1 MGIIMGQ
8 YFKKC
13 VILFSVFITSCIV
26 IIIACSDIDF
36 TYYSHFSPEVSDID
50 SSFEPMFISEDLFYN
65 YSHFEYYSQRFNTNI
80 IDEWSVY
87 LEDRIPLKEIEYFLL
102 DNNSTKEINELYANV
117 HNSNKSGILNSRFSV
132 IDSKVKGFIQFLYY
146 AKQIEA
152 ISLQQLDEWDIEQG
166 KKKNFASPE
175 IIAEIENRYQI
186 ESDPFL
192 KNRYWFQVAKA
203 KYYSID
209 KSSIISFFDKT
220 KETVKKNNLYYRA
233 LSYVAGAYYKQRNY
247 TLSNY
252 LYSIVYYNCKEM
264 RSIAAYNFHPQE
276 QSDFDSSL
284 QLASNNNEKIAL
296 WTLYG
301 YYADE
306 LKAIREISKLDTKNE
321 HIDFLLAHFINNEE
335 KRLNSEAEL
344 KNAVEYKNVL
354 KENVNPE
361 AVLLIDSIARQENT
375 SRPFLWYMGAGYFQ
389 ILAGNYK
396 LADIYLEKSSKLIS
410 NKLLA
415 INQIRLLQLVNN
427 ILRIDSITKQHEE
440 KLVSEIDW
448 LYNKCPND
456 SIKSFRYNHTV
467 SWSKYYLSSLYKS
480 QGNHVF
486 SEILDPS
493 TNYYIN
499 QNNIDKMIEYFT
511 KKDMSSWD
519 SIIIGQYA
527 FTLSDLYD
535 YVSIKNTYIYPE
547 NLDKAIYY
555 MELSQHSN
563 DTLDCDPFL
572 GRIKDICECTEG
584 NIPNIRFTKL
594 DLLRRMKDLQ
604 LLIAKGERTYEHYLA
619 LGNAFY
625 NITYFG
631 NSREFYFNAI
641 INNYG
646 IYIDPLYKSWLLN
659 SSIANTYFN
668 NALQVAN
675 NNEQKALCVYMMSK
689 CERNTFYTERY
700 YEDGF
705 LRDSYNQ
712 DTNYLAWNGFVKL
725 KNEYSH
731 TSFYKQVIKECGYFK
746 SYISKR

>member
-1 MGIIMGQ
+1 MGQ

-26 IIIACSDIDF
+26 IIIACSGIDF

-50 SSFEPMFISEDLFYN
+50 SSFEPMFISEELFYN
-65 YSHFEYYSQRFNTNI
+65 YSEFEYYSQRFNTNI

-87 LEDRIPLKEIEYFLL
+87 LEDRIPIKEIEYFLL

-117 HNSNKSGILNSRFSV
+117 QNSNKSGILNSRFSV
-132 IDSKVKGFIQFLYY
+132 IDSKVKGFIQFLYF

-152 ISLQQLDEWDIEQG
+152 ISLQQLDVWDIEHG
-166 KKKNFASPE
+166 MKRFYASPE
-175 IIAEIENRYQI
+175 IIAELENRYHI

-233 LSYVAGAYYKQRNY
+233 LSYVAGAHYKQRNY

-284 QLASNNNEKIAL
+284 QLASNKNEKIAL

-344 KNAVEYKNVL
+344 KNAVEYKNIL

-396 LADIYLEKSSKLIS
+396 LADLYLEKSSKLIS
-410 NKLLA
+410 NKPLA
-415 INQIRLLQLVNN
+415 VNQIRLLQLVNN

-440 KLVSEIDW
+440 KLVSELDW

-456 SIKSFRYNHTV
+456 STKSFRYNHTV

-519 SIIIGQYA
+519 SILIGQYE

-547 NLDKAIYY
+547 NLDKAIYF

-584 NIPNIRFTKL
+584 NIPNIRFTKI

>member
-50 SSFEPMFISEDLFYN
+50 SSFEPMFISEELFYN
-65 YSHFEYYSQRFNTNI
+65 YSEFEYYSQRFNTNI

-87 LEDRIPLKEIEYFLL
+87 LEDRIPIKEIEYFLL

-117 HNSNKSGILNSRFSV
+117 QNSNKSGILNSRFSV

-152 ISLQQLDEWDIEQG
+152 ISLQQLGVWDIEQG
-166 KKKNFASPE
+166 MKKNFASPE
-175 IIAEIENRYQI
+175 IIAELENRYHI

-233 LSYVAGAYYKQRNY
+233 LSYVAGAHYKQRNY

-284 QLASNNNEKIAL
+284 QLASNKNEKIAL

-344 KNAVEYKNVL
+344 KNAVEYKNIL

-410 NKLLA
+410 NKPLA
-415 INQIRLLQLVNN
+415 VNQIRLLQLVNN

-440 KLVSEIDW
+440 KLVSELDW

-456 SIKSFRYNHTV
+456 STKSFRYNHTV

-668 NALQVAN
+668 NALQVSI

-700 YEDGF
+700 YEDGY

>member
-1 MGIIMGQ
+1 M
-8 YFKKC
+8 
-13 VILFSVFITSCIV
+13 
-26 IIIACSDIDF
+26 
-36 TYYSHFSPEVSDID
+36 
-50 SSFEPMFISEDLFYN
+50 
-65 YSHFEYYSQRFNTNI
+65 
-80 IDEWSVY
+80 
-87 LEDRIPLKEIEYFLL
+87 
-102 DNNSTKEINELYANV
+102 
-117 HNSNKSGILNSRFSV
+117 
-132 IDSKVKGFIQFLYY
+132 
-146 AKQIEA
+146 
-152 ISLQQLDEWDIEQG
+152 
-166 KKKNFASPE
+166 
-175 IIAEIENRYQI
+175 
-186 ESDPFL
+186 
-192 KNRYWFQVAKA
+192 
-203 KYYSID
+203 
-209 KSSIISFFDKT
+209 
-220 KETVKKNNLYYRA
+220 
-233 LSYVAGAYYKQRNY
+233 
-247 TLSNY
+247 
-252 LYSIVYYNCKEM
+252 
-264 RSIAAYNFHPQE
+264 
-276 QSDFDSSL
+276 
-284 QLASNNNEKIAL
+284 
-296 WTLYG
+296 
-301 YYADE
+301 
-306 LKAIREISKLDTKNE
+306 
-321 HIDFLLAHFINNEE
+321 
-335 KRLNSEAEL
+335 
-344 KNAVEYKNVL
+344 
-354 KENVNPE
+354 
-361 AVLLIDSIARQENT
+361 
-375 SRPFLWYMGAGYFQ
+375 
-389 ILAGNYK
+389 
-396 LADIYLEKSSKLIS
+396 
-410 NKLLA
+410 
-415 INQIRLLQLVNN
+415 VNN

-440 KLVSEIDW
+440 KLVSELDW

-456 SIKSFRYNHTV
+456 STKSFRYNHTV

-499 QNNIDKMIEYFT
+499 QNNIDNMIEYFT
-511 KKDMSSWD
+511 KKDMSNWD

-547 NLDKAIYY
+547 NLEKAIYY

-584 NIPNIRFTKL
+584 NVPNIRFTKL

-668 NALQVAN
+668 NALQVSI

-700 YEDGF
+700 YEDGY
-705 LRDSYNQ
+705 LRDSYNR

-746 SYISKR
+746 SYTSKR

>member
-1 MGIIMGQ
+1 MGQ

-26 IIIACSDIDF
+26 IIIACSGIDF

-50 SSFEPMFISEDLFYN
+50 SSFEPMFISEELFYN
-65 YSHFEYYSQRFNTNI
+65 YSEFEYYSQRFNTNI

-87 LEDRIPLKEIEYFLL
+87 LEDRIPIKEIEYFLL

-117 HNSNKSGILNSRFSV
+117 QNSNKSGILNSRFSV
-132 IDSKVKGFIQFLYY
+132 IDSKVKGFIQFLYF

-152 ISLQQLDEWDIEQG
+152 ISLQQLDVWDIEHG
-166 KKKNFASPE
+166 MKRFYASPE
-175 IIAEIENRYQI
+175 IIAELENRYHI

-233 LSYVAGAYYKQRNY
+233 LSYVAGAHYKQRNY

-410 NKLLA
+410 NKSLA

-440 KLVSEIDW
+440 KLVSELDW

-499 QNNIDKMIEYFT
+499 QNNIDNMIEYFT
-511 KKDMSSWD
+511 KKDMSNWD

-584 NIPNIRFTKL
+584 NVPNIRFTKL

-700 YEDGF
+700 YEDGY

>member
-1 MGIIMGQ
+1 MGQ

-87 LEDRIPLKEIEYFLL
+87 LEDRIPIKEIEYFLL

-117 HNSNKSGILNSRFSV
+117 QNSNKSGILNSRFSV

-146 AKQIEA
+146 AKQIEV
-152 ISLQQLDEWDIEQG
+152 ISLQQLDVWDIEQG
-166 KKKNFASPE
+166 MKRNYASPE
-175 IIAEIENRYQI
+175 IIAELENRYHI

-233 LSYVAGAYYKQRNY
+233 LSYVAGAHYKQRNY

-301 YYADE
+301 YYADD

-410 NKLLA
+410 NKPLA
-415 INQIRLLQLVNN
+415 VNQIRLLQLVNN

-440 KLVSEIDW
+440 KLVSELDW

-486 SEILDPS
+486 SEILSPS

-499 QNNIDKMIEYFT
+499 QNNIDNMIEYFT

-659 SSIANTYFN
+659 STIANTYFN

>member
-36 TYYSHFSPEVSDID
+36 TYYSHFSPEVSNID

-87 LEDRIPLKEIEYFLL
+87 LEDRIPIKEIEYFLL

-117 HNSNKSGILNSRFSV
+117 QNSNKSGILNSRFSV
-132 IDSKVKGFIQFLYY
+132 IDSKVKGFIQFLYF

-152 ISLQQLDEWDIEQG
+152 ISLQQLGVWDIEQG
-166 KKKNFASPE
+166 MKRNYASPE
-175 IIAEIENRYQI
+175 IIAELENRYHI

-233 LSYVAGAYYKQRNY
+233 LSYVAGAHYKQRNY

-396 LADIYLEKSSKLIS
+396 LADLYLEKSSKLIS
-410 NKLLA
+410 NKPLA
-415 INQIRLLQLVNN
+415 VNQIRLLQLVNN

-440 KLVSEIDW
+440 KLVSELDW

-456 SIKSFRYNHTV
+456 STKSFRYNHTV
-467 SWSKYYLSSLYKS
+467 SWSKNYLSSLYKS

-486 SEILDPS
+486 SEILSPS

-519 SIIIGQYA
+519 SILIGQYE

-584 NIPNIRFTKL
+584 NVPNIRFTKL

-700 YEDGF
+700 YEDGY

>member
-87 LEDRIPLKEIEYFLL
+87 LEDRIPIKEIEYFLL

-117 HNSNKSGILNSRFSV
+117 QNSNKSGILNSRFSV
-132 IDSKVKGFIQFLYY
+132 IDSKVKGFIQFLYF

-166 KKKNFASPE
+166 MKKNFASPE
-175 IIAEIENRYQI
+175 IIAELENRYHI

-233 LSYVAGAYYKQRNY
+233 LSYVAGAHYKQRNY

-284 QLASNNNEKIAL
+284 QLASNKNEKIAL

-396 LADIYLEKSSKLIS
+396 LADLYLEKSSKLIS
-410 NKLLA
+410 NKPLA
-415 INQIRLLQLVNN
+415 VNQIRLLQLVNN

-440 KLVSEIDW
+440 KLVSELDW

-456 SIKSFRYNHTV
+456 STKSFRYNHTV
-467 SWSKYYLSSLYKS
+467 SWSKNYLSSLYKS

-486 SEILDPS
+486 SEILSPS

-519 SIIIGQYA
+519 SILTGQYE

-547 NLDKAIYY
+547 NLDKAIYF

-584 NIPNIRFTKL
+584 NVPNIRFTKL

-700 YEDGF
+700 YEDGY

>member
-1 MGIIMGQ
+1 MGQ

-87 LEDRIPLKEIEYFLL
+87 LEDRIPIKEIEYFLL

-117 HNSNKSGILNSRFSV
+117 QNSNKSGILNSRFSV

-152 ISLQQLDEWDIEQG
+152 ISLQQLGVWDIEQG
-166 KKKNFASPE
+166 MKKNFASPE
-175 IIAEIENRYQI
+175 IIAELENRYHI

-233 LSYVAGAYYKQRNY
+233 LSYVAGAHYKQRNY

-396 LADIYLEKSSKLIS
+396 LADLYLEKSSKLIS
-410 NKLLA
+410 NKPLA
-415 INQIRLLQLVNN
+415 VNQIRLLQLVNN

-440 KLVSEIDW
+440 KLVSELDW

-467 SWSKYYLSSLYKS
+467 SWSKNYLSSLYKS

-486 SEILDPS
+486 SEILSPS

-519 SIIIGQYA
+519 SILIGQYE

>member
-87 LEDRIPLKEIEYFLL
+87 LEDRIPIKEIEYFLL

-117 HNSNKSGILNSRFSV
+117 QNSNKSGILNSRFSV
-132 IDSKVKGFIQFLYY
+132 IDSKVKGFIQFLYF

-166 KKKNFASPE
+166 MKKNFASPE
-175 IIAEIENRYQI
+175 IIAELENRYHI

-233 LSYVAGAYYKQRNY
+233 LSYVAGAHYKQRNY

-396 LADIYLEKSSKLIS
+396 LADLYLEKSSKLIS
-410 NKLLA
+410 NKPLA
-415 INQIRLLQLVNN
+415 VNQIRLLQLVNN

-440 KLVSEIDW
+440 KLVSELDW

-486 SEILDPS
+486 SEILSPS

-519 SIIIGQYA
+519 SILTGQYE

>member
-87 LEDRIPLKEIEYFLL
+87 LEDRIPIKEIEYFLL

-117 HNSNKSGILNSRFSV
+117 QNSNKSGILNSRFSV
-132 IDSKVKGFIQFLYY
+132 IDSKVKGFIQFLYF

-166 KKKNFASPE
+166 MKKNFASPE
-175 IIAEIENRYQI
+175 IIAELENRYHI

-220 KETVKKNNLYYRA
+220 KETVKKNKLYYRA
-233 LSYVAGAYYKQRNY
+233 LSYVAGAHYKQRNY

-396 LADIYLEKSSKLIS
+396 LADLYLEKSSKLIS
-410 NKLLA
+410 NKPLA
-415 INQIRLLQLVNN
+415 VNQIRLLQLVNN

-440 KLVSEIDW
+440 KLVSELDW

-467 SWSKYYLSSLYKS
+467 SWSKNYLSSLYKS

-486 SEILDPS
+486 SEILSPS

-519 SIIIGQYA
+519 SILTGQYE

-547 NLDKAIYY
+547 NLDKAIYF

-619 LGNAFY
+619 LGNEFY

-700 YEDGF
+700 YEDGY

>member
-1 MGIIMGQ
+1 MGQ

-13 VILFSVFITSCIV
+13 VIVFSVFITSCIV
-26 IIIACSDIDF
+26 IIIACSGIDF
-36 TYYSHFSPEVSDID
+36 TYYSHFSPEVSDLD
-50 SSFEPMFISEDLFYN
+50 SSFEPLFISEDLFSN
-65 YSHFEYYSQRFNTNI
+65 YADFEYYSKRFNTNI
-80 IDEWSVY
+80 IDEWRGY
-87 LEDRIPLKEIEYFLL
+87 LGDRIPINDIEYFLL
-102 DNNSTKEINELYANV
+102 DNNSTNEINDIYATMK
-117 HNSNKSGILNSRFSV
+117 NSDLSGILNKRFSV
-132 IDSKVKGFIQFLYY
+132 FDSKIKGFIQFLYY

-152 ISLQQLDEWDIEQG
+152 ISLQQLDVWDLEQG
-166 KKKNFASPE
+166 MIRNYASQE
-175 IIAEIENRYQI
+175 IIAELENRYHV

-220 KETVKKNNLYYRA
+220 KETVSKNNLYYRA
-233 LSYVAGAYYKQRNY
+233 LSYVAGAHYKQHNY

-252 LYSIVYYNCKEM
+252 LYSIVYDKCKEM

-276 QSDFDSSL
+276 QTDFDSSL
-284 QLASNNNEKIAL
+284 HLASNNNEKIAL

-321 HIDFLLAHFINNEE
+321 HIDFLLAHYINNEE
-335 KRLNSEAEL
+335 KRLNSEAEFT
-344 KNAVEYKNVL
+344 NALDYKNGL

-375 SRPFLWYMGAGYFQ
+375 SRPFLWYMGAGYIQ

-410 NKLLA
+410 NKPLA
-415 INQIRLLQLVNN
+415 VNQIRLLQLVNN
-427 ILRIDSITKQHEE
+427 ILRIDTITQNQEE
-440 KLVSEIDW
+440 KLVSELDW

-456 SIKSFRYNHTV
+456 RMKSFRYNHTV
-467 SWSKYYLSSLYKS
+467 SWSKNYLSSLYKS
-480 QGNHVF
+480 QGNNIF

-493 TNYYIN
+493 PNFYIN
-499 QNNIDKMIEYFT
+499 QNNIDIMIEYLT

-519 SIIIGQYA
+519 SILIGQYA
-527 FTLSDLYD
+527 YTLSDIYD
-535 YVSIKNTYIYPE
+535 YASIMNTYIHPE
-547 NLDKAIYY
+547 NLNKSLYY
-555 MELSQHSN
+555 MELSQHAN
-563 DTLDCDPFL
+563 DTLDCDPFIHT
-572 GRIKDICECTEG
+572 IKEIYYCSEG
-584 NIPNIRFTKL
+584 NGNPPNKRFTKI
-594 DLLRRMKDLQ
+594 DLLRQMNDLQ
-604 LLIAKGERTYEHYLA
+604 VLIAKGESTYEHFLA

-631 NSREFYFNAI
+631 NSREYYFNPI
-641 INNYG
+641 IDNYG
-646 IYIDPLYKSWLLN
+646 NYVDPLYKSWFLN
-659 SSIANTYFN
+659 SSIANSYYS
-668 NALQVAN
+668 NAVQVAK
-675 NNEQKALCVYMMSK
+675 NNEQKALCVYLMSK
-689 CERNTFYTERY
+689 CERNTFHTERY

-705 LRDSYNQ
+705 FRDSYNQ

-725 KNEYSH
+725 KNEYSN
-731 TSFYKQVIKECGYFK
+731 TSFYQQVIKECGYFT

>member
-1 MGIIMGQ
+1 MGQ

-87 LEDRIPLKEIEYFLL
+87 LEDRIPIKEIEYFLL

-117 HNSNKSGILNSRFSV
+117 QNSNKSGILNSRFSV
-132 IDSKVKGFIQFLYY
+132 IDSKVKGFIQFLYL

-152 ISLQQLDEWDIEQG
+152 ISLQQLGVWDIEQG
-166 KKKNFASPE
+166 MKRNYASPE
-175 IIAEIENRYQI
+175 IIAELENRYHI

-233 LSYVAGAYYKQRNY
+233 LSYVAGAHYKQRNY

-396 LADIYLEKSSKLIS
+396 LADLYLEKSSKLIS
-410 NKLLA
+410 NKPLA
-415 INQIRLLQLVNN
+415 VNQIRLLQLVNN

-440 KLVSEIDW
+440 KLVSELDW

-486 SEILDPS
+486 SEILSPS

-519 SIIIGQYA
+519 SILIGQYE

>member
-1 MGIIMGQ
+1 MGQ

>member
-1 MGIIMGQ
+1 MGQ

-87 LEDRIPLKEIEYFLL
+87 LEDRIPIKEIEYFLL

-117 HNSNKSGILNSRFSV
+117 QNSNKSGILNSRFSV
-132 IDSKVKGFIQFLYY
+132 IDSKVKGFIQFLYF

-152 ISLQQLDEWDIEQG
+152 ISLQQLDVWDIEHG
-166 KKKNFASPE
+166 MKRFYASPE
-175 IIAEIENRYQI
+175 IIAELENRYHI

-233 LSYVAGAYYKQRNY
+233 LSYVAGAHYKQRNY

-396 LADIYLEKSSKLIS
+396 LADLYLEKSSKLIS
-410 NKLLA
+410 NKPLA
-415 INQIRLLQLVNN
+415 VNQIRLLQLVNN

-440 KLVSEIDW
+440 KLVSELDW

-456 SIKSFRYNHTV
+456 STKSFRYNHTV

-486 SEILDPS
+486 SEILSPS

-519 SIIIGQYA
+519 SILIGQYE

-746 SYISKR
+746 SYTSKR

>member
-1 MGIIMGQ
+1 MGQ

-26 IIIACSDIDF
+26 IIIACSGIDF

-50 SSFEPMFISEDLFYN
+50 SSFEPMFISEELFYN
-65 YSHFEYYSQRFNTNI
+65 YSEFEYYSQRFNTNI

-87 LEDRIPLKEIEYFLL
+87 LEDRIPIKEIEYFLL

-117 HNSNKSGILNSRFSV
+117 QNSNKSGILNSRFSV
-132 IDSKVKGFIQFLYY
+132 IDSKVKGFIQFLYF

-152 ISLQQLDEWDIEQG
+152 ISLQQLGVWDIEHG
-166 KKKNFASPE
+166 MKRFYASPE
-175 IIAEIENRYQI
+175 IIAELENRYHI

-233 LSYVAGAYYKQRNY
+233 LSYVAGAHYKQRNY

-396 LADIYLEKSSKLIS
+396 LADLYLEKSSKLIS
-410 NKLLA
+410 NKPLA
-415 INQIRLLQLVNN
+415 VNQIRLLQLVNN

-440 KLVSEIDW
+440 KLVSELDW

-519 SIIIGQYA
+519 SILTGQYE

-584 NIPNIRFTKL
+584 NVPNIRFTKL

>member
-1 MGIIMGQ
+1 MGQ

-26 IIIACSDIDF
+26 IIIACSGIDF

-50 SSFEPMFISEDLFYN
+50 SSFEPMFISEELFYN
-65 YSHFEYYSQRFNTNI
+65 YSEFEYYSQRFNTNI

-87 LEDRIPLKEIEYFLL
+87 LEDRIPIKEIEYFLL

-117 HNSNKSGILNSRFSV
+117 QNSNKSGILNSRFSV
-132 IDSKVKGFIQFLYY
+132 IDSKVKGFIQFLYF

-152 ISLQQLDEWDIEQG
+152 ISLQQLGVWDIEQG
-166 KKKNFASPE
+166 MKKNFASPE
-175 IIAEIENRYQI
+175 IIAELENRYHI

-233 LSYVAGAYYKQRNY
+233 LSYVAGAHYKQRNY

-344 KNAVEYKNVL
+344 KNAVEYKNIL

-375 SRPFLWYMGAGYFQ
+375 SRPFLWYMGAGHFQ

-410 NKLLA
+410 NKPLA
-415 INQIRLLQLVNN
+415 VNQIRLLQLVNN

-440 KLVSEIDW
+440 KLVSELDW

-456 SIKSFRYNHTV
+456 STKSFRYNHTV

-519 SIIIGQYA
+519 SILIGQYE

-547 NLDKAIYY
+547 NLDKAIYF

-584 NIPNIRFTKL
+584 NVPNIRFTKL

>member
-1 MGIIMGQ
+1 MGQ

-26 IIIACSDIDF
+26 IIIACSGIDF

-50 SSFEPMFISEDLFYN
+50 SSFEPMFISEELFYN
-65 YSHFEYYSQRFNTNI
+65 YSEFEYYSQRFNTNI

-87 LEDRIPLKEIEYFLL
+87 LEDRIPIKEIEYFLL

-117 HNSNKSGILNSRFSV
+117 QNSNKSGILNSRFSV
-132 IDSKVKGFIQFLYY
+132 IDSKVKGFIQFLYF

-152 ISLQQLDEWDIEQG
+152 ISLQQLDVWDIEHG
-166 KKKNFASPE
+166 MKRFYASPE
-175 IIAEIENRYQI
+175 IIAELENRYHI

-233 LSYVAGAYYKQRNY
+233 LSYVAGAHYKQRNY

-410 NKLLA
+410 NKSLA

-440 KLVSEIDW
+440 KLVSELDW

-499 QNNIDKMIEYFT
+499 QNNIDNMIEYFT

-547 NLDKAIYY
+547 NLEKAIYY

-594 DLLRRMKDLQ
+594 DLLRRMKGLQ

-668 NALQVAN
+668 NALQVSI

>member
-1 MGIIMGQ
+1 MGQ
-8 YFKKC
+8 YFKQC
-13 VILFSVFITSCIV
+13 VILFSVFTTSCIV
-26 IIIACSDIDF
+26 IIIACSGIDF
-36 TYYSHFSPEVSDID
+36 TYYSHFSPEVSGID

-65 YSHFEYYSQRFNTNI
+65 YSRFEYYSKRFNTNI
-80 IDEWSVY
+80 IDEWREY
-87 LEDRIPLKEIEYFLL
+87 LEDRIPIKEIEYFLL
-102 DNNSTKEINELYANV
+102 DSNSTNEINELYALL
-117 HNSNKSGILNSRFSV
+117 HNPHKSGIFTRMFSAL
-132 IDSKVKGFIQFLYY
+132 DSKVKGFIQFLYY

-152 ISLQQLDEWDIEQG
+152 ISLQQLNEWDIEHG
-166 KKKNFASPE
+166 MKRNYASPE
-175 IIAEIENRYQI
+175 IIAELENRYQL
-186 ESDPFL
+186 ESNPFL

-203 KYYSID
+203 KFYSMD

-220 KETVKKNNLYYRA
+220 KQTVSKNNLYYRA
-233 LSYVAGAYYKQRNY
+233 LSYVAGAHYEQHNY

-335 KRLNSEAEL
+335 KRLNSEAEF
-344 KNAVEYKNVL
+344 KNAAEYKTVL

-361 AVLLIDSIARQENT
+361 AVLLIDSIAGQENT

-410 NKLLA
+410 NKPLA
-415 INQIRLLQLVNN
+415 VSQIRLLQLVNN
-427 ILRIDSITKQHEE
+427 ILKIDSITKKHED
-440 KLVSEIDW
+440 KLVSELDW

-467 SWSKYYLSSLYKS
+467 SWSKNYLSSLYKS

-486 SEILDPS
+486 SELLGPS
-493 TNYYIN
+493 TNYYIK
-499 QNNIDKMIEYFT
+499 QNNIDDMIEYLT
-511 KKDMSSWD
+511 KKDMSNWD
-519 SIIIGQYA
+519 SILIGQYA
-527 FTLSDLYD
+527 FTLSDIYD
-535 YVSIKNTYIYPE
+535 YASIRSAYLHSD
-547 NLDKAIYY
+547 NLDKALYF

-572 GRIKDICECTEG
+572 GRIKDIYHCSES
-584 NIPNIRFTKL
+584 NAPHIRFTKR
-594 DLLRRMKDLQ
+594 DLLRQMKNLQ
-604 LLIAKGERTYEHYLA
+604 SLIAKGERTYEHYLA

-625 NITYFG
+625 NISYFG
-631 NSREFYFNAI
+631 NSREFYFNPI

-659 SSIANTYFN
+659 SSIANAYYK
-668 NALQVAN
+668 NALQVAR
-675 NNEQKALCVYMMSK
+675 NNEQKALCVYMMTK
-689 CERNTFYTERY
+689 CERNNYYTERY

-705 LRDSYNQ
+705 IRDSYNQ

-731 TSFYKQVIKECGYFK
+731 TSFYKQVLQECGYFK
-746 SYISKR
+746 SYLSKR

>member
-1 MGIIMGQ
+1 MGQ

-26 IIIACSDIDF
+26 IIIACSGIDF

-50 SSFEPMFISEDLFYN
+50 SSFEPMFISEELFYN
-65 YSHFEYYSQRFNTNI
+65 YSEFEYYSQRFNTNI

-87 LEDRIPLKEIEYFLL
+87 LEDRIPIKEIEYFLL

-117 HNSNKSGILNSRFSV
+117 QNSNKSGILNSRFSV

-152 ISLQQLDEWDIEQG
+152 ISLQQLGVWDIEQG
-166 KKKNFASPE
+166 MKRNYASPE
-175 IIAEIENRYQI
+175 IIAELENRYHI

-233 LSYVAGAYYKQRNY
+233 LSYVAGAHYKQRNY

-284 QLASNNNEKIAL
+284 QLASNKNEKIAL

-344 KNAVEYKNVL
+344 KNAVEYKNIL

-396 LADIYLEKSSKLIS
+396 LADLYLEKSSKLIS
-410 NKLLA
+410 NKPLA
-415 INQIRLLQLVNN
+415 VNQIRLLQLVNN
-427 ILRIDSITKQHEE
+427 ILRIDSINKQHEE
-440 KLVSEIDW
+440 KLVSELDW

-519 SIIIGQYA
+519 SILIGQYE

-584 NIPNIRFTKL
+584 NVPNIRFTKI

-631 NSREFYFNAI
+631 TSREFYFNPI

-668 NALQVAN
+668 NALQVSI

>member
-1 MGIIMGQ
+1 MGQ

-26 IIIACSDIDF
+26 IIIACSGIDF

-50 SSFEPMFISEDLFYN
+50 SSFEPMFISEELFYN
-65 YSHFEYYSQRFNTNI
+65 YSEFEYYSQRFNTNI

-87 LEDRIPLKEIEYFLL
+87 LEDRIPIKEIEYFLL

-117 HNSNKSGILNSRFSV
+117 QNSNKSGILNSRFSV

-152 ISLQQLDEWDIEQG
+152 ISLQQLGVWDIEQG
-166 KKKNFASPE
+166 MKKNFASPE
-175 IIAEIENRYQI
+175 IIAELENRYHI

-233 LSYVAGAYYKQRNY
+233 LSYVAGAHYKQRNY

-284 QLASNNNEKIAL
+284 QLASNKNEKIAL

-344 KNAVEYKNVL
+344 KNAVEYKNIL

-396 LADIYLEKSSKLIS
+396 LADLYLEKSSKLIS
-410 NKLLA
+410 NKPLA
-415 INQIRLLQLVNN
+415 VNQIRLLQLVNN

-440 KLVSEIDW
+440 KLVSELDW

-456 SIKSFRYNHTV
+456 STKSFRYNHTV

-486 SEILDPS
+486 SEILSPS

-519 SIIIGQYA
+519 SILIGQYE

-584 NIPNIRFTKL
+584 NVPNIRFTKI

-731 TSFYKQVIKECGYFK
+731 TLFYKQVIKECGYFK

>member
-1 MGIIMGQ
+1 MGQ

-26 IIIACSDIDF
+26 IIIACSGIDF

-50 SSFEPMFISEDLFYN
+50 SSFEPMFISEELFYN
-65 YSHFEYYSQRFNTNI
+65 YSEFEYYSQRFNTNI

-87 LEDRIPLKEIEYFLL
+87 LEDRIPIKEIEYFLL

-117 HNSNKSGILNSRFSV
+117 QNSNKSGILNSRFSV
-132 IDSKVKGFIQFLYY
+132 IDSKVKGFIQFLYF

-152 ISLQQLDEWDIEQG
+152 ISLQQLGVWDIEHG
-166 KKKNFASPE
+166 MKRFYASPE
-175 IIAEIENRYQI
+175 IIAELENRYHI

-233 LSYVAGAYYKQRNY
+233 LSYVAGAHYKQRNY

-344 KNAVEYKNVL
+344 KNAVEYKNIL

-410 NKLLA
+410 NKPLA
-415 INQIRLLQLVNN
+415 VNQIRLLQLVNN

-440 KLVSEIDW
+440 KLVSELDW

-519 SIIIGQYA
+519 SILIGQYA

>member
-1 MGIIMGQ
+1 MGQ

-87 LEDRIPLKEIEYFLL
+87 LEDRIPIKEIEYFLL

-117 HNSNKSGILNSRFSV
+117 QNSNKSGILNSRFSV

-146 AKQIEA
+146 AKQIEV
-152 ISLQQLDEWDIEQG
+152 ISLQQLDVWDIEQG
-166 KKKNFASPE
+166 MKRNYASPE
-175 IIAEIENRYQI
+175 IIAELENRYHI

-233 LSYVAGAYYKQRNY
+233 LSYVAGAHYKQRNY

-301 YYADE
+301 YYADD

-410 NKLLA
+410 NKPLA
-415 INQIRLLQLVNN
+415 VNQIRLLQLVNN

-440 KLVSEIDW
+440 KLVSELDW

-486 SEILDPS
+486 SEILSPS

-499 QNNIDKMIEYFT
+499 QNNIDNMIEYFT

-584 NIPNIRFTKL
+584 NVPNIRFTKI

-725 KNEYSH
+725 KNEYSN

>member
-1 MGIIMGQ
+1 MGQ

-87 LEDRIPLKEIEYFLL
+87 LEDRIPIKEIEYFLL

-117 HNSNKSGILNSRFSV
+117 QNSNKSGILNSRFSV
-132 IDSKVKGFIQFLYY
+132 IDSKVKGFIQFLYF

-152 ISLQQLDEWDIEQG
+152 ISLQQLGVWDIEQG
-166 KKKNFASPE
+166 MKKNFASPE
-175 IIAEIENRYQI
+175 IIAELENRYHI

-233 LSYVAGAYYKQRNY
+233 LSYVAGAHYKQRNY

-284 QLASNNNEKIAL
+284 QLASNKNEKIAL

-396 LADIYLEKSSKLIS
+396 LADLYLEKSSKLIS
-410 NKLLA
+410 NKPLA
-415 INQIRLLQLVNN
+415 VNQIRLLQLVNN

-440 KLVSEIDW
+440 KLVSELDW

>member
-50 SSFEPMFISEDLFYN
+50 SSFEPMFISEELFYN
-65 YSHFEYYSQRFNTNI
+65 YSEFEYYSQRFNTNI

-87 LEDRIPLKEIEYFLL
+87 LEDRIPIKEIEYFLL

-117 HNSNKSGILNSRFSV
+117 QNSNKSGILNSRFSV

-152 ISLQQLDEWDIEQG
+152 ISLQQLGVWDIEQG
-166 KKKNFASPE
+166 MKRNFASPE
-175 IIAEIENRYQI
+175 IIAELENRYHI

-233 LSYVAGAYYKQRNY
+233 LSYVAGAHYKQRNY

-284 QLASNNNEKIAL
+284 QLASNKNEKIAL

-344 KNAVEYKNVL
+344 KNAVEYKNIL

-396 LADIYLEKSSKLIS
+396 LADLYLEKSSKLIS
-410 NKLLA
+410 NKPLA
-415 INQIRLLQLVNN
+415 VNQIRLLQLVNN

-440 KLVSEIDW
+440 KLVSELDW

-456 SIKSFRYNHTV
+456 STKSFRYNHTV

-700 YEDGF
+700 YEDGY

>member
-87 LEDRIPLKEIEYFLL
+87 LEDRIPIKEIEYFLL

-117 HNSNKSGILNSRFSV
+117 QNSNKSGILNSRFSV
-132 IDSKVKGFIQFLYY
+132 IDSKVKGFIQFLYF

-166 KKKNFASPE
+166 MKKNFASPE
-175 IIAEIENRYQI
+175 IIAELENRYHI

-233 LSYVAGAYYKQRNY
+233 LSYVAGAHYKQRNY

-396 LADIYLEKSSKLIS
+396 LADLYLEKSSKLIS
-410 NKLLA
+410 NKPLA
-415 INQIRLLQLVNN
+415 VNQIRLLQLVNN

-440 KLVSEIDW
+440 KLVSELDW

-456 SIKSFRYNHTV
+456 STKSFRYNHTV
-467 SWSKYYLSSLYKS
+467 SWSKNYLSSLYKS

-486 SEILDPS
+486 SEILSPS

-519 SIIIGQYA
+519 SILTGQYE

-584 NIPNIRFTKL
+584 NIPNIRFTKI

>member
-1 MGIIMGQ
+1 MGQ

-26 IIIACSDIDF
+26 IIIACSGIDF

-50 SSFEPMFISEDLFYN
+50 SSFEPMFISEELFYN
-65 YSHFEYYSQRFNTNI
+65 YSEFEYYSQRFNTNI

-87 LEDRIPLKEIEYFLL
+87 LEDRIPIKEIEYFLL

-117 HNSNKSGILNSRFSV
+117 QNSNKSGILNSRFSV
-132 IDSKVKGFIQFLYY
+132 IDSKVKGFIQFLYF

-152 ISLQQLDEWDIEQG
+152 ISLQQLDVWDIEHG
-166 KKKNFASPE
+166 MKRFYASPE
-175 IIAEIENRYQI
+175 IIAELENRYHI

-233 LSYVAGAYYKQRNY
+233 LSYVAGAHYKQRNY

-284 QLASNNNEKIAL
+284 QLASNKNEKIAL

-410 NKLLA
+410 NKSLA

-440 KLVSEIDW
+440 KLVSELDW

-456 SIKSFRYNHTV
+456 STKSFRYNHTV

-499 QNNIDKMIEYFT
+499 QNNIDNMIEYFT

-594 DLLRRMKDLQ
+594 DLLRRMKGLQ

-668 NALQVAN
+668 NALQVSI

-700 YEDGF
+700 YEDGY

>member
-1 MGIIMGQ
+1 MGQ

-26 IIIACSDIDF
+26 IIIACSGIDF

-50 SSFEPMFISEDLFYN
+50 SSFEPMFISEELFYN
-65 YSHFEYYSQRFNTNI
+65 YSEFEYYSQRFNTNI

-87 LEDRIPLKEIEYFLL
+87 LEDRIPIKEIEYFLL

-117 HNSNKSGILNSRFSV
+117 QNSNKSGILNSRFSV

-152 ISLQQLDEWDIEQG
+152 ISLQQLGVWDIEQG
-166 KKKNFASPE
+166 MKKNFASPE
-175 IIAEIENRYQI
+175 IIAELENRYHI

-233 LSYVAGAYYKQRNY
+233 LSYVAGAHYKQRNY

-284 QLASNNNEKIAL
+284 QLASNKNEKIAL

-344 KNAVEYKNVL
+344 KNAVEYKNIL

-396 LADIYLEKSSKLIS
+396 LADLYLEKSSKLIS
-410 NKLLA
+410 NKPLA
-415 INQIRLLQLVNN
+415 VNQIRLLQLVNN
-427 ILRIDSITKQHEE
+427 ILRIDSINKQHEE
-440 KLVSEIDW
+440 KLVSELDW

-486 SEILDPS
+486 SEILSPS

-519 SIIIGQYA
+519 SILIGQYE

-584 NIPNIRFTKL
+584 NVPNIRFTKL

-668 NALQVAN
+668 NALQVSI

>member
-1 MGIIMGQ
+1 
-8 YFKKC
+8 
-13 VILFSVFITSCIV
+13 
-26 IIIACSDIDF
+26 
-36 TYYSHFSPEVSDID
+36 
-50 SSFEPMFISEDLFYN
+50 
-65 YSHFEYYSQRFNTNI
+65 
-80 IDEWSVY
+80 
-87 LEDRIPLKEIEYFLL
+87 
-102 DNNSTKEINELYANV
+102 
-117 HNSNKSGILNSRFSV
+117 
-132 IDSKVKGFIQFLYY
+132 
-146 AKQIEA
+146 
-152 ISLQQLDEWDIEQG
+152 
-166 KKKNFASPE
+166 
-175 IIAEIENRYQI
+175 
-186 ESDPFL
+186 
-192 KNRYWFQVAKA
+192 
-203 KYYSID
+203 
-209 KSSIISFFDKT
+209 
-220 KETVKKNNLYYRA
+220 
-233 LSYVAGAYYKQRNY
+233 
-247 TLSNY
+247 
-252 LYSIVYYNCKEM
+252 M

-276 QSDFDSSL
+276 QTDFDSSL

-335 KRLNSEAEL
+335 KRLNSEAEF
-344 KNAVEYKNVL
+344 KNAVEYKNAL

-410 NKLLA
+410 NKPLA
-415 INQIRLLQLVNN
+415 VNQIRLLQLVNN

-440 KLVSEIDW
+440 KLVSELDW

-467 SWSKYYLSSLYKS
+467 SWSKYYLSSLYKL

-486 SEILDPS
+486 SEILGPS

-499 QNNIDKMIEYFT
+499 QNNIDNMIEYLT
-511 KKDMSSWD
+511 KKDMSIWD
-519 SIIIGQYA
+519 SIIIRQYA
-527 FTLSDLYD
+527 YTLSDIYD
-535 YVSIKNTYIYPE
+535 YASIRNTYIHPE
-547 NLDKAIYY
+547 NLDKSIYY
-555 MELSQHSN
+555 MELSQHAN

-572 GRIKDICECTEG
+572 GRIKDIYECTEG
-584 NIPNIRFTKL
+584 NVPYIRFTKL

-604 LLIAKGERTYEHYLA
+604 VLIAKGERTYEHYLA

-631 NSREFYFNAI
+631 NSREFYFNPI

-659 SSIANTYFN
+659 SSIANSYFN
-668 NALQVAN
+668 NALQVAS
-675 NNEQKALCVYMMSK
+675 NNEQKALCVYLMSK
-689 CERNTFYTERY
+689 CERNTFHTERY

-705 LRDSYNQ
+705 FRESYNQ
-712 DTNYLAWNGFVKL
+712 DTNYVAWNGFVKL
-725 KNEYSH
+725 KNEYSN
-731 TSFYKQVIKECGYFK
+731 TSFYQQVIKECGYFT

>member
-1 MGIIMGQ
+1 MGQ

-26 IIIACSDIDF
+26 IIIACSGIDF

-50 SSFEPMFISEDLFYN
+50 SSFEPMFISEELFYN
-65 YSHFEYYSQRFNTNI
+65 YSEFEYYSQRFNTNI

-87 LEDRIPLKEIEYFLL
+87 LEDRIPIKEIEYFLL

-117 HNSNKSGILNSRFSV
+117 QNSNKSGILNSRFSV
-132 IDSKVKGFIQFLYY
+132 IDSKVKGFIQFLYF

-152 ISLQQLDEWDIEQG
+152 ISLQQLGVWDIEHG
-166 KKKNFASPE
+166 MKRFYASPE
-175 IIAEIENRYQI
+175 IIAELENRYHI

-233 LSYVAGAYYKQRNY
+233 LSYVAGAHYKQRNY

-396 LADIYLEKSSKLIS
+396 LADIYLEKSSILIS
-410 NKLLA
+410 NKSLA

-440 KLVSEIDW
+440 KLVSELDW

-499 QNNIDKMIEYFT
+499 QNNIDNMIEYFT
-511 KKDMSSWD
+511 KKDMSNWD

-547 NLDKAIYY
+547 NLEKAIYY

-584 NIPNIRFTKL
+584 NVPNIRFTKL

>member
-1 MGIIMGQ
+1 MGQ

-26 IIIACSDIDF
+26 IIIACSGIDF

-87 LEDRIPLKEIEYFLL
+87 LEDRIPIKEIEYFLL

-117 HNSNKSGILNSRFSV
+117 QNSNKSGILNSRFSV
-132 IDSKVKGFIQFLYY
+132 IDSKVKGFIQFLYF

-152 ISLQQLDEWDIEQG
+152 ISLQQLDVWDIEHG
-166 KKKNFASPE
+166 MKRFYASPE
-175 IIAEIENRYQI
+175 IIAELENRYHI

-233 LSYVAGAYYKQRNY
+233 LSYVAGAHYKQRNY

-410 NKLLA
+410 NKSLA

-440 KLVSEIDW
+440 KLVSELDW

-499 QNNIDKMIEYFT
+499 QNNIDNMIEYFT

-547 NLDKAIYY
+547 NLEKAIYY

-594 DLLRRMKDLQ
+594 DLLRRMKGLQ

>member
-1 MGIIMGQ
+1 MGQ

-26 IIIACSDIDF
+26 IIIACSGIDF

-50 SSFEPMFISEDLFYN
+50 SSFEPMFISEELFYN
-65 YSHFEYYSQRFNTNI
+65 YSEFEYYSQRFNTNI

-87 LEDRIPLKEIEYFLL
+87 LEDRIPIKEIEYFLL

-117 HNSNKSGILNSRFSV
+117 QNSNKSGILNSRFSV

-152 ISLQQLDEWDIEQG
+152 ISLQQLGVWDIEQG
-166 KKKNFASPE
+166 MKKNFASPE
-175 IIAEIENRYQI
+175 IIAELENRYHI

-233 LSYVAGAYYKQRNY
+233 LSYVAGAHYKQRNY

-344 KNAVEYKNVL
+344 KNAVEYKNIL

-410 NKLLA
+410 NKPLA
-415 INQIRLLQLVNN
+415 VNQIRLLQLVNN

-440 KLVSEIDW
+440 KLFSELDW

-467 SWSKYYLSSLYKS
+467 SWSKNYLSSLYKS

-486 SEILDPS
+486 SEILSPS

-584 NIPNIRFTKL
+584 NVPNIRFTKI

-631 NSREFYFNAI
+631 NSREFYFNPI

>member
-1 MGIIMGQ
+1 MGQ

-26 IIIACSDIDF
+26 IIIACSGIDF

-50 SSFEPMFISEDLFYN
+50 SSFEPMFISEELFYN
-65 YSHFEYYSQRFNTNI
+65 YSEFEYYSQRFNTNI

-87 LEDRIPLKEIEYFLL
+87 LEDRIPIKEIEYFLL

-117 HNSNKSGILNSRFSV
+117 QNSNKSGILNSRFSV
-132 IDSKVKGFIQFLYY
+132 IDSKVKGFIQFLYF

-152 ISLQQLDEWDIEQG
+152 ISLQQLGVWDIEHG
-166 KKKNFASPE
+166 MKRFYASPE
-175 IIAEIENRYQI
+175 IIAELENRYHI

-233 LSYVAGAYYKQRNY
+233 LSYVAGAHYKQRNY

-284 QLASNNNEKIAL
+284 QLASNKNEKIAL

-396 LADIYLEKSSKLIS
+396 LADLYLEKSSKLIS
-410 NKLLA
+410 NKPLA
-415 INQIRLLQLVNN
+415 VNQIRLLQLVNN

-440 KLVSEIDW
+440 KLVSELDW

-486 SEILDPS
+486 SEILSPS

-519 SIIIGQYA
+519 SILIGQYE

-547 NLDKAIYY
+547 NLDKAIYF

>member
-1 MGIIMGQ
+1 MGQ

-87 LEDRIPLKEIEYFLL
+87 LEDRIPIKEIEYFLL

-117 HNSNKSGILNSRFSV
+117 QNSNKSGILNSRFSV
-132 IDSKVKGFIQFLYY
+132 IDSKVKGFIQFLYF

-166 KKKNFASPE
+166 MKKNFASPE
-175 IIAEIENRYQI
+175 IIAELENRYHI

-233 LSYVAGAYYKQRNY
+233 LSYVAGAHYKQRNY

-396 LADIYLEKSSKLIS
+396 LADLYLEKSSKLIS
-410 NKLLA
+410 NKPLA
-415 INQIRLLQLVNN
+415 VNQIRLLQLVNN

-440 KLVSEIDW
+440 KLVSELDW

-456 SIKSFRYNHTV
+456 STKSFRYNHTV
-467 SWSKYYLSSLYKS
+467 SWSKNYLSSLYKS

-486 SEILDPS
+486 SEILSPS

-519 SIIIGQYA
+519 SILTGQYE

-584 NIPNIRFTKL
+584 NIPNIRFTKI

-700 YEDGF
+700 YEDGY

>member
-1 MGIIMGQ
+1 MGQ

-26 IIIACSDIDF
+26 IIIACSGIDF

-50 SSFEPMFISEDLFYN
+50 SSFEPMFISEELFYN
-65 YSHFEYYSQRFNTNI
+65 YSEFEYYSQRFNTNI

-87 LEDRIPLKEIEYFLL
+87 LEDRIPIKEIEYFLL

-117 HNSNKSGILNSRFSV
+117 QNSNKSGILNSRFSV
-132 IDSKVKGFIQFLYY
+132 IDSKVKGFIQFLYF

-152 ISLQQLDEWDIEQG
+152 ISLQQLGVWDIEHG
-166 KKKNFASPE
+166 MKRFYASPE
-175 IIAEIENRYQI
+175 IIAELENRYHI

-233 LSYVAGAYYKQRNY
+233 LSYVAGAHYKQRNY

-396 LADIYLEKSSKLIS
+396 LADIYLEKSSILIS
-410 NKLLA
+410 NKSLA

-440 KLVSEIDW
+440 KLVSELDW

-456 SIKSFRYNHTV
+456 STKSFRYNHTV

-499 QNNIDKMIEYFT
+499 QNNIDNMIEYFT

-547 NLDKAIYY
+547 NLEKAIYY

-584 NIPNIRFTKL
+584 NIPNIRFTKI

>member
-87 LEDRIPLKEIEYFLL
+87 LEDRIPIKEIEYFLL

-117 HNSNKSGILNSRFSV
+117 QNSNKSGILNSRFSV
-132 IDSKVKGFIQFLYY
+132 IDSKVKGFIQFLYL

-152 ISLQQLDEWDIEQG
+152 ISLQQLGVWDIEQG
-166 KKKNFASPE
+166 MKKNFASPE
-175 IIAEIENRYQI
+175 IIAELENRYHI

-233 LSYVAGAYYKQRNY
+233 LSYVAGAHYKQRNY

-396 LADIYLEKSSKLIS
+396 LADLYLEKSSKLIS
-410 NKLLA
+410 NKPLA
-415 INQIRLLQLVNN
+415 VNQIRLLQLVNN

-440 KLVSEIDW
+440 KLVSELDW

-486 SEILDPS
+486 SEILSPS

-519 SIIIGQYA
+519 SILTGQYE

>member
-1 MGIIMGQ
+1 MGQ

-26 IIIACSDIDF
+26 IIIACSGIDF

-87 LEDRIPLKEIEYFLL
+87 LEDRIPIKEIEYFLL

-117 HNSNKSGILNSRFSV
+117 QNSNKSGILNSRFSV

-152 ISLQQLDEWDIEQG
+152 ISLQQLGVWDIEQG
-166 KKKNFASPE
+166 MKKNFASPE
-175 IIAEIENRYQI
+175 IIAELENRYHI

-233 LSYVAGAYYKQRNY
+233 LSYVAGAHYKQRNY

-284 QLASNNNEKIAL
+284 QLASNKNEKIAL

-344 KNAVEYKNVL
+344 KNAVEYKNIL

-396 LADIYLEKSSKLIS
+396 LADLYLEKSSKLIS
-410 NKLLA
+410 NKPLA
-415 INQIRLLQLVNN
+415 VNQIRLLQLVNN
-427 ILRIDSITKQHEE
+427 ILRIDSINKQHEE
-440 KLVSEIDW
+440 KLVSELDW

-486 SEILDPS
+486 SEILSPS

-519 SIIIGQYA
+519 SILIGQYE

-584 NIPNIRFTKL
+584 NVPNIRFTKL

-668 NALQVAN
+668 NALQVSI

>member
-1 MGIIMGQ
+1 MGQ

-152 ISLQQLDEWDIEQG
+152 ISLQQLDEWDIEKG
-166 KKKNFASPE
+166 MKKNFASPE
-175 IIAEIENRYQI
+175 IIAELENRYQI

-233 LSYVAGAYYKQRNY
+233 LSYVAGAHYKQRNY

>member
-50 SSFEPMFISEDLFYN
+50 SSFEPMFISEELFYN
-65 YSHFEYYSQRFNTNI
+65 YSEFEYYSQRFNTNI

-87 LEDRIPLKEIEYFLL
+87 LEDRIPIKEIEYFLL

-117 HNSNKSGILNSRFSV
+117 QNSNKSGILNSRFSV

-152 ISLQQLDEWDIEQG
+152 ISLQQLGVWDIEQG
-166 KKKNFASPE
+166 MKKNFASPE
-175 IIAEIENRYQI
+175 IIAELENRYHI

-233 LSYVAGAYYKQRNY
+233 LSYVAGAHYKQRNY

-284 QLASNNNEKIAL
+284 QLASNKNEKIAL

-344 KNAVEYKNVL
+344 KNAVEYKNIL

-396 LADIYLEKSSKLIS
+396 LADLYLEKSSKLIS
-410 NKLLA
+410 NKPLA
-415 INQIRLLQLVNN
+415 VNQIRLLQLVNN

-440 KLVSEIDW
+440 KLVSELDW

-456 SIKSFRYNHTV
+456 STKSFRYNHTV

-519 SIIIGQYA
+519 SILIGQYE

-547 NLDKAIYY
+547 NLDKAIYF

-584 NIPNIRFTKL
+584 NIPNIRFTKI

-700 YEDGF
+700 YEDGY